1 MTTEQLFHIIQ
12 KGENANIEFKEAGT
26 ALPSS
31 LYETVVAFS
40 NTDGGV
46 VLLGVDD
53 SGKIIGVK
61 KESVQKL
68 QKDLVSALNTEDC
81 VSPPIFIQPFV
92 VNHPEGTV
100 IVIQVPASSQVH
112 RYKNDIYVREFEADI
127 KITDNQQRVS
137 DLYLRKR
144 NTFSESTIYPYL
156 QMSDLD
162 DALFDKAKSIIRG
175 YRSDHPWLFMDN
187 EELLRSASLY
197 VKDFQTGKEGL
208 TLAAALIF
216 GKDVTIQSLL
226 PAYKVE
232 ALVRINN
239 QDRWDDRI
247 IPPLRTNL
255 IDTYLLLKQFVNKHL
270 SEKFYLE
277 GDQRVDLRDK
287 IFREVIANAIVHR
300 EYTSAYATKL
310 LITDVEVT
318 ITNPNKPLFHGVID
332 KDNFNPYPKN
342 PNLRKF
348 FTALGWAEEIG
359 SGVRN
364 TNRYVPIYS
373 DGAHP
378 IFIENE
384 IFTAKIPLLGV
395 TFETYIQQ
403 FSEWLN
409 LPKSPMENFAEGLAN
424 LELSSQLRNASW
436 EQLLLTLV
444 PSWFKKGSQLPEFEI
459 YGKQILTK
467 EEMMQVPN
475 WQKNGIQ
482 LLGKKLWYL
491 ISILALCVVPI
502 SFNQILR
509 YFQYKNEKSFRDNYL
524 NPLRQLQFIKPTI
537 PDKPTSPNNKYIIT
551 ELGKSFICNE

>member
-12 KGENANIEFKEAGT
+12 KGENANVEFKEAET
-26 ALPSS
+26 AVPSS

-53 SGKIIGVK
+53 SGKISGVK
-61 KESVQKL
+61 KEYVQKL
-68 QKDLVSALNTEDC
+68 QKDLVSALNTEAC
-81 VSPPIFIQPFV
+81 VFPPIFVQPFV
-92 VNHPEGTV
+92 VDSSEGNV
-100 IVIQVPASSQVH
+100 VVIQVPASSQVH

-127 KITDNQQRVS
+127 KISDNQQRVG

-162 DALFDKAKSIIRG
+162 NALFDKARSIIRG
-175 YRSDHPWLFMDN
+175 YRSDHPWLFMNN
-187 EELLRSASLY
+187 EELLRSSSLY

-232 ALVRINN
+232 ALVRIEN
-239 QDRWDDRI
+239 QERWDDRI

-255 IDTYLLLKQFVNKHL
+255 IDTYLSLKQFINKHL
-270 SEKFYLE
+270 PEKFYLE

-300 EYTSAYATKL
+300 EYTSAYATEL
-310 LITDVEVT
+310 LITDAEVT

-348 FTALGWAEEIG
+348 FTALGWTEEIG

-378 IFIENE
+378 IFEENE
-384 IFTAKIPLLGV
+384 IFTAKIPLLKC
-395 TFETYIQQ
+395 TFGTYIQQ

-409 LPKSPMENFAEGLAN
+409 LPESPMENFVKGLAN
-424 LELSSQLRNASW
+424 LELASQLRNASW

-444 PSWFKKGSQLPEFEI
+444 PSWFEKGIQLSELEMHKKQMLTTEEI
-459 YGKQILTK
+459 I
-467 EEMMQVPN
+467 QVPS

-482 LLGKKLWYL
+482 LLGKKMWYI
-491 ISILALCVVPI
+491 ISILALSVVPI
-502 SFNQILR
+502 SFNQMLK

-524 NPLRQLQFIKPTI
+524 NPLRQVQFIKSTN
-537 PDKPTSPNNKYIIT
+537 PDKPTSPNNKYVIT
-551 ELGKSFICNE
+551 ELGKSFLCNK